1 VNTNQIE
8 VLGSTILDALNEV
21 ALSAGK
27 EYHVDTHSVY
37 RLGKTMR
44 GQRKKN
50 SRSSLLYTTFP
61 NPVITDVVFLY
72 LFNIQEISFAV
83 VENCRGTSLSH
94 SVQGA
99 YMPVRRPGLS
109 EALM

>member
-1 VNTNQIE
+1 MNTNQIE

-44 GQRKKN
+44 GGQRKKN

-72 LFNIQEISFAV
+72 PFNIQEISFAV
-83 VENCRGTSLSH
+83 VENSRGTSLSH
-94 SVQGA
+94 SV
-99 YMPVRRPGLS
+99 
-109 EALM
+109 

>member
-1 VNTNQIE
+1 MNTNQIE
-8 VLGSTILDALNEV
+8 VLGSTILDDLNEV

-44 GQRKKN
+44 RQRKKN
-50 SRSSLLYTTFP
+50 SRPSLLFTTFP
-61 NPVITDVVFLY
+61 NPVITDDVFLY
-72 LFNIQEISFAV
+72 PFNIQEISFAV
-83 VENCRGTSLSH
+83 VENSRGTSLSH

-99 YMPVRRPGLS
+99 NMPVRRPGLS